1 MGSAVSLPPRT
12 CQTAAGVAGPRTA
25 ARSPGRH
32 RDREDAVTWGAPE
45 SARGKPC
52 RAGVGGTEHDNYGYG
67 GPSFM
72 PAWRRNGQRREPGSS
87 VEVFCRKD
95 TAPQRAQQFYQN
107 QVAGRLTPVMK
118 QFIQRMEMAFIAT
131 SDGSGECDS
140 SFRAG
145 PAGFI
150 RGLDD
155 RCARHPGVRAVSA
168 TRAAT
173 AWGRLSCRTASRC
186 GTQGFLTAQR

>member
-1 MGSAVSLPPRT
+1 
-12 CQTAAGVAGPRTA
+12 
-25 ARSPGRH
+25 
-32 RDREDAVTWGAPE
+32 
-45 SARGKPC
+45 
-52 RAGVGGTEHDNYGYG
+52 
-67 GPSFM
+67 M
-72 PAWRRNGQRREPGSS
+72 PAWRRNGQRREHGSS

-173 AWGRLSCRTASRC
+173 AWGAAQLPDCVAVRNSRFPDGPALVFTGAAWDAFLRGVKVATSDDRVTCRVSDMV
-186 GTQGFLTAQR
+186 GNG